1 MRTSRKLRAEA
12 ASHEVSPGQYSVL
25 AAVAVEPHT
34 VGQLAAKEQ
43 IQAPSMT
50 RIINA
55 LAAAQLVDRTENP
68 LDKRQIL
75 VSITAAGADALA
87 RARNKRTAWLAR
99 RVQALTAEQ
108 RATLHQAALILQ
120 EMSA

>member
-1 MRTSRKLRAEA
+1 
-12 ASHEVSPGQYSVL
+12 
-25 AAVAVEPHT
+25 
-34 VGQLAAKEQ
+34 
-43 IQAPSMT
+43 MT

-87 RARNKRTAWLAR
+87 RARNKRTAWLAQ